1 MQSKTS
7 SSSDYSLFVHY
18 QPVFNLITY
27 RLQNATQ
34 KDKDK
39 DKYSK
44 EDMDGKYSTNTPVFD
59 KLEVLAKGKFQNNS
73 KMNQIL
79 KQT

>member
-1 MQSKTS
+1 MS

-18 QPVFNLITY
+18 QPVFSLISY

-39 DKYSK
+39 DKYGK
-44 EDMDGKYSTNTPVFD
+44 EDMDGKYSTVFD
-59 KLEVLAKGKFQNNS
+59 KLEVLAKGKSENNS